1 MGGVDV
7 VRRLAELAVGLGANV
22 QAGQVVRVSA
32 ELGHLETVRAIA
44 EEAYRRGARFVDVRV
59 FDPYLH
65 RARII
70 SGPVAALGYVPG
82 WEVERVRELAAA
94 SGASIKVTGAT
105 EPGLFDDLDPALV
118 ARASTGPSA
127 EWHAIELLVNWT
139 VIPAATGGWAN
150 RLRPDLSGGQALDA
164 LWADLAYA
172 CRLDHPDPVV
182 AWRDRLDELR
192 LRADWLTGLGL
203 DAVRFSGPGTD
214 LTIGLL
220 AGARWERPELV
231 TPAGVTFVP
240 NLPTEEVYTSPDP
253 SRVDGHVRLTRP
265 ALVGGRQINDAVL
278 IFEQGQL
285 VRIDGPEVDGLREF
299 ASLDPGAAR
308 LGELALVDATSRLAT
323 LGRTFG
329 VTLLDENAAS
339 HIALGYGFP
348 ELMPPTNPYGANQ
361 SGHHLDL
368 MIGSPRTNT
377 DGIDQ
382 DGTTHPLV
390 RDGRWTR
397 DAP

>member
-1 MGGVDV
+1 MDV
-7 VRRLAELAVGLGANV
+7 VRRLAELAVELGANV
-22 QAGQVVRVSA
+22 QAGQVVRVSG
-32 ELGHLETVRAIA
+32 EVGHLETVRAIA
-44 EEAYRRGARFVDVRV
+44 EEAYRRGARFVDVRLI
-59 FDPYLH
+59 DPYVQ

-70 SGPVAALGYVPG
+70 SGPEAALGYVPG
-82 WEVERVRELAAA
+82 WEVERVRELAEV
-94 SGASIKVTGAT
+94 SGASIKVTGPT
-105 EPGLFDDLDPALV
+105 EPGLFDELDPTLV
-118 ARASTGPSA
+118 ARASSGPSA

-139 VIPAATGGWAN
+139 VVPAASGAWAH
-150 RLRPDLSGGQALDA
+150 RLHPELAADQALDA

-172 CRLDHPDPVV
+172 CRLDQPDPVV

-192 LRADWLTGLGL
+192 LRADRLTALGL
-203 DAVRFSGPGTD
+203 DALRFFGPGTD
-214 LTIGLL
+214 LAIGLL

-231 TPAGVTFVP
+231 TPAGIMFVP

-265 ALVGGRQINDAVL
+265 ALVGGRQINDVVL
-278 IFEQGQL
+278 IFEQGEL
-285 VRIDGPEVDGLREF
+285 VRIDGPAEVDALREF
-299 ASLDPGAAR
+299 ASLDAGAAR
-308 LGELALVDATSRLAT
+308 LGELALVDTTSRLAT
-323 LGRTFG
+323 LERTFG

-348 ELMPPTNPYGANQ
+348 ELMPPTNPHGANE
-361 SGHHLDL
+361 SSHHLDL
-368 MIGSPRTNT
+368 MIGSPHINT

-397 DAP
+397 EAT